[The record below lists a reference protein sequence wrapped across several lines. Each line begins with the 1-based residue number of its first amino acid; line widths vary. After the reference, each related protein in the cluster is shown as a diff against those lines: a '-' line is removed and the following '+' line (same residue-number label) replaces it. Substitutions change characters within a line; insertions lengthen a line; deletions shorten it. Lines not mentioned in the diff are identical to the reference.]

1 MKHPEA
7 ATIHDVVDHIMHIVE
22 VAGWEHVGVGSDFS
36 GTPSTPI
43 GLEVSAASD
52 HQNGA
57 GILTIIGCFKI
68 SGSRRFVDRAWS
80 HRRADTHVCRREPPS
95 RMEQHRETRKGDPSS
110 GYRTQ
115 RSSLGRPY

>member
-1 MKHPEA
+1 MRDVLSITRAPIIFSHSGAYSVQKHLRNAPDDVLRGIKKNGGIIMVVFVNGFLNMKHPEA

-57 GILTIIGCFKI
+57 GILTI
-68 SGSRRFVDRAWS
+68 
-80 HRRADTHVCRREPPS
+80 
-95 RMEQHRETRKGDPSS
+95 
-110 GYRTQ
+110 
-115 RSSLGRPY
+115 